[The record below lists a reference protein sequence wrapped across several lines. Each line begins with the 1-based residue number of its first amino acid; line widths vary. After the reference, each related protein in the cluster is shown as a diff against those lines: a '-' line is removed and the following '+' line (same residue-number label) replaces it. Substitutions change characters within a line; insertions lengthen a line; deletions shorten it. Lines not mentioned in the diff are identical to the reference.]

1 MKGDK
6 KTALF
11 LCYYAALNKMSLMTV
26 CIVLARLSLVSNS
39 VVPLCYMEHFIVYQL
54 IGFGFTASNCF
65 TITKQNIATKLL
77 SIKCL
82 RKSCITRHNLDRKL
96 LS

>member
-6 KTALF
+6 RNAALF
-11 LCYYAALNKMSLMTV
+11 LYAALNKFPLMNCVHCFSQSLMAIIT
-26 CIVLARLSLVSNS
+26 NS

-65 TITKQNIATKLL
+65 TTTKHGIATKLL
-77 SIKCL
+77 SIKCWPN
-82 RKSCITRHNLDRKL
+82 KNLEVT
-96 LS
+96 